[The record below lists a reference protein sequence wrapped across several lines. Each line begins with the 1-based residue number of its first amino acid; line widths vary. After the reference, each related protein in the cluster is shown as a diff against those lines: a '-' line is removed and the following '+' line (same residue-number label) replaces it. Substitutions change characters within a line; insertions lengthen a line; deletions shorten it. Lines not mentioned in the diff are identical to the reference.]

1 MFLAKKLNKKKA
13 IFFLRYCIIGL
24 ISIFIELVIRKLLLS
39 FNTPQVISFIFPLII
54 GISFAFIANTT
65 FNFKIPRY
73 YYNKSFIYFSIIS
86 TSSFAIQYLL
96 SRVFIFQNLNYE
108 ITRFLFSGIIFF
120 LAYFFHIKY
129 SFIKN
134 KKVGVAIY
142 LDDNENIDEI
152 FSKVGFYPDY
162 IHVDFVDE
170 TMNENVKKPNFEKL
184 NQIKKIWP
192 NHRIESHIMS
202 KNPIRYIDQFS
213 KYSDII
219 YFHYE
224 INEEINKVNSLI
236 NKLNID
242 SGLVLHAS
250 KKYFDLEKILKSY
263 KEVLIL
269 CIEKP
274 GESGQK
280 FLNESTEL
288 INKINNLKIRDK
300 FNLCVDG
307 GLSQKKISNIDC
319 EKIVSA
325 SNVFKNVDPKRQIT
339 NLRKILNN

>member
-1 MFLAKKLNKKKA
+1 MLVTKKLNKKKI
-13 IFFLRYCIIGL
+13 IFFLRYCVIGFL
-24 ISIFIELVIRKLLLS
+24 SIFIELTIRKLLLS
-39 FNTPQVISFIFPLII
+39 FNSSQIISSIFPLII
-54 GISFAFIANTT
+54 GITFAFVTNIT

-73 YYNKSFIYFSIIS
+73 YYNKSFIYFSVIS
-86 TSSFAIQYLL
+86 ISSFTTQYLL
-96 SRVFIFQNLNYE
+96 SKIFIFQNLNYE
-108 ITRFLFSGIIFF
+108 ITRFLFSGIIF
-120 LAYFFHIKY
+120 LCAYFFHIKY
-129 SFIKN
+129 SFAKN

-142 LDDNENIDEI
+142 LDNNENIDEI

-170 TMNENVKKPNFEKL
+170 TMNKHVGKPNFEKF
-184 NQIKKIWP
+184 NQIKSKWP

-213 KYSDII
+213 KHSDVI

-224 INEEINKVNSLI
+224 INEEIEKVNSLI
-236 NKLNID
+236 KKLNID

-250 KKYFDLEKILKSY
+250 KKYFDLENIIRSY

-274 GESGQK
+274 GVSGQN
-280 FLNESTEL
+280 FLDESNEL
-288 INKINNLKIRDK
+288 INKINNLKNRDK

-307 GLSQKKISNIDC
+307 GLSQKNIIKIEC

-325 SNVFKNVDPKRQIT
+325 SNVFKNINPRKQIT
-339 NLRKILNN
+339 NLKKILNN

>member
-1 MFLAKKLNKKKA
+1 MFLAKKINKKKA

-108 ITRFLFSGIIFF
+108 ITRFLFSGIFF
-120 LAYFFHIKY
+120 LIAYFFHIKY

-280 FLNESTEL
+280 FLNQSIEL
-288 INKINNLKIRDK
+288 ISKINNLKIRDR

-307 GLSQKKISNIDC
+307 GLSQKNISKIEC

-325 SNVFKNVDPKRQIT
+325 SSVFKNANPKKQIT
-339 NLRKILNN
+339 NLQKILND